1 VGSRR
6 TTASLQSGFP
16 SDTCFESPSL
26 KILYALLIFVPIAI
40 AARLLD
46 APPMAVFILSALA
59 IVPLSGVMGA
69 ATETVAEHTSPAIGG
84 VLSATMGNLAEL
96 IIASVALHAG
106 LIDLVKASITGSILG
121 NLLLVL
127 GIALFAGGLKFKV
140 QKFNRNLAGHST
152 TVLLIAVFGL
162 VVPALFHSLH
172 PDPERV
178 ATVRM
183 SHYVAFLLI
192 AGYVAWLV
200 FSLVTHSS
208 SFGSD
213 TRNPPVTVAPKWS
226 SKKAMAV
233 LVASALAIGV
243 MAEVLVSATEEAVK
257 ALGLSEFF
265 VGLILI
271 PIIGNAAEN
280 SSAILMAVRNRMDL
294 ALNIAIGS
302 SIQVAL
308 LIAPLLVLL
317 GMVFHQPMDLAFT
330 TMEVASIAL
339 AVGVASSVI
348 RDAESNWLEGAF
360 LLLAYAVLA
369 VAFFFF

>member
-1 VGSRR
+1 MR
-6 TTASLQSGFP
+6 
-16 SDTCFESPSL
+16 
-26 KILYALLIFVPIAI
+26 ILYALLAFVPIALI
-40 AARLLD
+40 ARL
-46 APPMAVFILSALA
+46 AGASPIAVFILSAIA
-59 IVPLSGVMGA
+59 IIPLSGVLGA
-69 ATETVAEHTSPAIGG
+69 ATEVVAEHTSPAIGG

-96 IIASVALHAG
+96 IIAGVALRAG

-127 GIALFAGGLKFKV
+127 GIALFAGGLKYKV
-140 QKFNRNLAGHST
+140 QKFNPNLAASST

-162 VVPALFHSLH
+162 VVPALFYGLH

-183 SHYVAFLLI
+183 SHYVALLLI

-200 FSLVTHSS
+200 FSLWTHSS
-208 SFGSD
+208 SFETEGG
-213 TRNPPVTVAPKWS
+213 PAVTVGPKWS
-226 SKKAMAV
+226 SKKAVIILLA
-233 LVASALAIGV
+233 AAGAIGV
-243 MAEVLVSATEEAVK
+243 VAEVLVSATEQAVK
-257 ALGLSEFF
+257 VLGLSEFF

-280 SSAILMAVRNRMDL
+280 SSAIIMAMRNRMDL
-294 ALNIAIGS
+294 ALNIAVGS

-330 TMEVASIAL
+330 TMEVASIGL
-339 AVGVASSVI
+339 AVLVTSSVI
-348 RDAESNWLEGAF
+348 RDAETNWLEGAL
-360 LLLAYAVLA
+360 LLLAYSVLG

>member
-1 VGSRR
+1 M
-6 TTASLQSGFP
+6 
-16 SDTCFESPSL
+16 
-26 KILYALLIFVPIAI
+26 KILYALLIFVPIALLS
-40 AARLLD
+40 RLLG
-46 APPMAVFILSALA
+46 APPIFVFLLSAAA
-59 IVPLSGVMGA
+59 IIPLSGVLGA
-69 ATETVAEHTSPAIGG
+69 ATEAVADHTTPAIGG
-84 VLSATMGNLAEL
+84 VLTATMGNLAEL
-96 IIASVALHAG
+96 IIASVALRAG

-140 QKFNRNLAGHST
+140 QTFNRHLAGLST

-162 VVPALFHSLH
+162 VVPALFHTLH
-172 PDPERV
+172 PDPQRV

-192 AGYVAWLV
+192 TGYVAWLV
-200 FSLVTHSS
+200 FSLWTHSAT
-208 SFGSD
+208 FASD
-213 TRNPPVTVAPKWS
+213 RHDPAVTVAPKWS
-226 SKKAMAV
+226 SKKAMVV
-233 LVASALAIGV
+233 LVASAIAIGV
-243 MAEVLVSATEEAVK
+243 VAEVLVSATEAAVK
-257 ALGLSEFF
+257 VLGLSEFF

-280 SSAILMAVRNRMDL
+280 SSAIIMAMRNRMDL
-294 ALNIAIGS
+294 ALNIAVGS
-302 SIQVAL
+302 SVQVAL
-308 LIAPLLVLL
+308 LIAPVLVLL
-317 GMVFHQPMDLAFT
+317 GMAFHQPMDLAFS

-339 AVGVASSVI
+339 AVLVATSVI

>member
-1 VGSRR
+1 MK
-6 TTASLQSGFP
+6 F
-16 SDTCFESPSL
+16 
-26 KILYALLIFVPIAI
+26 LYALLAFVPIAI
-40 AARLLD
+40 AARFLG
-46 APPMAVFILSALA
+46 APPIVVFGLSALA
-59 IVPLSGVMGA
+59 IIPLSGVLGA
-69 ATETVAEHTSPAIGG
+69 ATEAIAEHTTPAIGG

-96 IIASVALHAG
+96 IIAAVALRAG

-127 GIALFAGGLKFKV
+127 GVALLMGGLKFRE
-140 QKFNRNLAGHST
+140 QKFSRHLAGST
-152 TVLLIAVFGL
+152 GTVLLIAVFGL

-172 PDPERV
+172 PDPQRV

-183 SHYVAFLLI
+183 SHYVAPLLI
-192 AGYVAWLV
+192 VGYASWLA
-200 FSLVTHSS
+200 FSLWTHSS
-208 SFGSD
+208 DFAADRHG
-213 TRNPPVTVAPKWS
+213 PAVTVGPKWS
-226 SKKAMAV
+226 SKKALVILLIAAAGIG
-233 LVASALAIGV
+233 LVAEI
-243 MAEVLVSATEEAVK
+243 LVSATEEAVK
-257 ALGLSEFF
+257 VLGLSEFF

-280 SSAILMAVRNRMDL
+280 SSAIVMAMKNRMDL

-317 GMVFHQPMDLAFT
+317 GMAFHQPMDLAFT

-339 AVGVASSVI
+339 AVLVTSSVI
-348 RDAESNWLEGAF
+348 RDAETNWLEGAL

>member
-1 VGSRR
+1 MR
-6 TTASLQSGFP
+6 
-16 SDTCFESPSL
+16 
-26 KILYALLIFVPIAI
+26 ILYALLVFVPVALV
-40 AARLLD
+40 ANFLGAR
-46 APPMAVFILSALA
+46 PIVVFALSALA
-59 IVPLSGVMGA
+59 IIPLSGILGA
-69 ATETVAEHTSPAIGG
+69 ATEAVAEHTTPAIGG

-96 IIASVALHAG
+96 IIASVALRAG

-127 GIALFAGGLKFKV
+127 GIALLAGGLKYRE
-140 QKFNRNLAGHST
+140 QKFSRHLAGASG
-152 TVLLIAVFGL
+152 TVLMIAVFGL
-162 VVPALFHSLH
+162 VVPALFHGLH
-172 PDPERV
+172 PDPARV

-183 SHYVAFLLI
+183 SHYVAGLLI
-192 AGYVAWLV
+192 AGYIAWLA
-200 FSLVTHSS
+200 FSLWTHSADFTS
-208 SFGSD
+208 A
-213 TRNPPVTVAPKWS
+213 RHAPAVTVGPKWS
-226 SKKAMAV
+226 SKKALGIL
-233 LVASALAIGV
+233 LVAAIGIGV
-243 MAEVLVSATEEAVK
+243 VAEVLVSATEETVK
-257 ALGLSEFF
+257 VLGLSEFF

-280 SSAILMAVRNRMDL
+280 SSAIVMAMRNRMDL

-339 AVGVASSVI
+339 AVLVTSSVI
-348 RDAESNWLEGAF
+348 RDAETNWLEGA
-360 LLLAYAVLA
+360 LLVLAYAVLG

>member
-1 VGSRR
+1 MR
-6 TTASLQSGFP
+6 
-16 SDTCFESPSL
+16 
-26 KILYALLIFVPIAI
+26 ILYALLVFVPIAVV
-40 AARLLD
+40 ARFAG
-46 APPMAVFILSALA
+46 APPILVFALSALA
-59 IVPLSGVMGA
+59 IIPLSGILGA
-69 ATETVAEHTSPAIGG
+69 ATEAVAEHTSAAIGG

-96 IIASVALHAG
+96 IIAAVALRAG

-127 GIALFAGGLKFKV
+127 GIALFAGGLKYRHQQFS
-140 QKFNRNLAGHST
+140 RHLAGSSG

-162 VVPALFHSLH
+162 VVPALFHGTH
-172 PDPERV
+172 PDPGRV

-183 SHYVAFLLI
+183 SHYVAPVLI
-192 AGYVAWLV
+192 AGYAAWLA
-200 FSLVTHSS
+200 FSLWTHHAD
-208 SFGSD
+208 FVMDKQG
-213 TRNPPVTVAPKWS
+213 PPVTVAPKWS
-226 SKKAMAV
+226 SKKALVVLLVTAV
-233 LVASALAIGV
+233 FLGV
-243 MAEVLVSATEEAVK
+243 VAEVLVSATEEAVK
-257 ALGLSEFF
+257 VLGLSEFF

-280 SSAILMAVRNRMDL
+280 SSAIVMATRNRMDL

-339 AVGVASSVI
+339 AVLVTSSVI
-348 RDAESNWLEGAF
+348 RDAETNWLEGA
-360 LLLAYAVLA
+360 LLILAYAVLG